1 MDAVFG
7 TYPGAGDDLFQSGLY
22 YLFGLYGYIGRMD
35 LHIYLSLPVASV
47 SVVIRFIGDEDK
59 TFFRLDSIPYL

>member
-22 YLFGLYGYIGRMD
+22 YLFGL
-35 LHIYLSLPVASV
+35 
-47 SVVIRFIGDEDK
+47 
-59 TFFRLDSIPYL
+59 